1 MSKTKFVV
9 PNAFTSISFLLAVWS
24 PLIVSGV
31 INVEKPLW
39 LAANFILF
47 CVLLDKLDG
56 FAARLLN
63 ASSEF
68 GAQLDSMADLI
79 AFGVAP
85 GFLLVFGFKYNNLS
99 WYLDNQI
106 KVMVVASVFM
116 LCAALRLAK
125 YNALD
130 GDEHPNHFVGMPS
143 TLAGAFCALFVI
155 LSEKYG
161 LFATMPQYILISFA
175 VLGFLMVSPFFL
187 PKLSPR
193 KNKVFHYFQ
202 IVIVLSA
209 YVCGFAMIYHEYL
222 LIITASYAIFGF
234 LIALTH
240 KSEAS

>member
-106 KVMVVASVFM
+106 KVMVVASVFI
-116 LCAALRLAK
+116 
-125 YNALD
+125 
-130 GDEHPNHFVGMPS
+130 FV
-143 TLAGAFCALFVI
+143 
-155 LSEKYG
+155 
-161 LFATMPQYILISFA
+161 
-175 VLGFLMVSPFFL
+175 
-187 PKLSPR
+187 R
-193 KNKVFHYFQ
+193 R
-202 IVIVLSA
+202 
-209 YVCGFAMIYHEYL
+209 
-222 LIITASYAIFGF
+222 
-234 LIALTH
+234 
-240 KSEAS
+240 